1 MSPRSFFCSRCLP
14 RTSEGDFIDRHPRHL
29 GFLRCQVARPFWVV
43 PDAPPV
49 LHRRQRD
56 TRLICVI
63 ARERFGLLVT
73 LNEGG
78 LLPLVQIFSTAHFS
92 KVRAVCLSTELPNN
106 STKRVFWIFVLL
118 MFFMLT
124 NASHFCP
131 NCNLKL
137 TNDSQFCPKSQNNTL
152 CEIENVHNVPSVM

>member
-1 MSPRSFFCSRCLP
+1 MVSSLCFFMMRFPFGTRTRYGHTKSRLVIRRLSIRRSFCFGLNWNPHIENDSSL
-14 RTSEGDFIDRHPRHL
+14 SRHL

-63 ARERFGLLVT
+63 ARNRFGLLVT

-92 KVRAVCLSTELPNN
+92 KARAFCLSTELPNN
-106 STKRVFWIFVLL
+106 STKRVFWVFVLWSI
-118 MFFMLT
+118 F
-124 NASHFCP
+124 
-131 NCNLKL
+131 
-137 TNDSQFCPKSQNNTL
+137 L
-152 CEIENVHNVPSVM
+152 CETSNVCFRRSNS